1 MTNQSN
7 HQLPIHRP
15 FINVQHLRRYYKRD
29 FIRPENESVLTLSD
43 ASYLIF
49 YLSPLYLL
57 NRSRFGFGSMTL
69 AQKKELISKWHQVS
83 FSLINSILSA
93 IFGAESPIGHW
104 LNIPWGISIHEV
116 FKKT

>member
-1 MTNQSN
+1 MPNQSN

-15 FINVQHLRRYYKRD
+15 FINVHHLRRYYKSD
-29 FIRPENESVLTLSD
+29 FIRPENEFVLTLSD

-57 NRSRFGFGSMTL
+57 SRSRFGFGSITL
-69 AQKKELISKWHQVS
+69 AQKKELISKRHQVS
-83 FSLINSILSA
+83 FALINSILSA
-93 IFGAESPIGHW
+93 IFGAESPVDHW
-104 LNIPWGISIHEV
+104 LNIPWRTSIHGV